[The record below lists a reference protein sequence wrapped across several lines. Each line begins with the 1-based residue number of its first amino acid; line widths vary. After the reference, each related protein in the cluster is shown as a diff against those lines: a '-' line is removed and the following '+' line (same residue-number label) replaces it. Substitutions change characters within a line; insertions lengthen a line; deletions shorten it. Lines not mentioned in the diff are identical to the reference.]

1 MGYIKEPDGVDFF
14 VDSKPLTEKE
24 RKEIS
29 EIIAHF
35 KLTGRKRKVSLSHIH
50 KNELSRKQGT
60 QHLEK

>member
-29 EIIAHF
+29 DIIAQY
-35 KLTGRKRKVSLSHIH
+35 KLTGRKRKPSSTVHTSKTLH
-50 KNELSRKQGT
+50 KQGT
-60 QHLEK
+60 QRLEK

>member
-29 EIIAHF
+29 EIIANYQ
-35 KLTGRKRKVSLSHIH
+35 LTGRKNKTTSNVHKVTALG
-50 KNELSRKQGT
+50 KQGT
-60 QHLEK
+60 RQLEQ

>member
-29 EIIAHF
+29 EIIANY
-35 KLTGRKRKVSLSHIH
+35 KLTGRKNKTISTIH
-50 KNELSRKQGT
+50 KVTALGKPRTRQ
-60 QHLEK
+60 LEK

>member
-29 EIIAHF
+29 DIIAQY
-35 KLTGRKRKVSLSHIH
+35 KLTGRKRKTSSTVH
-50 KNELSRKQGT
+50 KATNISKQGT
-60 QHLEK
+60 QRSEK

>member
-29 EIIAHF
+29 EIIAQY
-35 KLTGRKRKVSLSHIH
+35 KLTGRKRKTSSTVH
-50 KNELSRKQGT
+50 KATTLPKQGT
-60 QHLEK
+60 QRLEK